1 MNTDP
6 IMGLNFFGQ
15 ATQPQA
21 VRSIDD
27 LQELERRKQEIA
39 IQQQQILQRASS
51 SQTPI
56 WDKIDEEVAS
66 LSDDLKGAMMDDE
79 EFAQINAKVTALV
92 QYEQLK
98 LVKARVES
106 SAEGKAL
113 LQDLLKAT
121 QRVKGALET
130 AQKIAYSEYEAFM
143 VASAKN
149 PKLTLQEFRES
160 KNNTKTK

>member
-1 MNTDP
+1 MNRDP

-15 ATQPQA
+15 STQPQA

-39 IQQQQILQRASS
+39 MQQQQILQRASS

-66 LSDDLKGAMMDDE
+66 LSDDIKSAMMDDE
-79 EFAQINAKVTALV
+79 EFAQINAKVSALV

-98 LVKARVES
+98 LVKARVEAS
-106 SAEGKAL
+106 SEGKTL

-130 AQKIAYSEYEAFM
+130 AKKQAFSEYEAFLA
-143 VASAKN
+143 ASASN
-149 PKLTLQEFRES
+149 PKLTLDEFRKS
-160 KNNTKTK
+160 RSKTK

>member
-1 MNTDP
+1 MNRDP

-15 ATQPQA
+15 STQPQA

-39 IQQQQILQRASS
+39 MQQQQILQRASS

-66 LSDDLKGAMMDDE
+66 MNDDLKGAMMDDE

-92 QYEQLK
+92 QFEQLK

-130 AQKIAYSEYEAFM
+130 AQKQAFSEYEAFM

-149 PKLTLQEFRES
+149 PKLTLKEFRES
-160 KNNTKTK
+160 INNPKNK

>member
-1 MNTDP
+1 M
-6 IMGLNFFGQ
+6 
-15 ATQPQA
+15 
-21 VRSIDD
+21 
-27 LQELERRKQEIA
+27 
-39 IQQQQILQRASS
+39 
-51 SQTPI
+51 
-56 WDKIDEEVAS
+56 
-66 LSDDLKGAMMDDE
+66 SDDLKGAMMNDE

-92 QYEQLK
+92 QFEQLK

-130 AQKIAYSEYEAFM
+130 AQKQAFSEYEAFM

-149 PKLTLQEFRES
+149 PKLTLKEFRES
-160 KNNTKTK
+160 INNPKNK

>member
-66 LSDDLKGAMMDDE
+66 LSDDIKGAMMDDE
-79 EFAQINAKVTALV
+79 EFAHINAKVTALV

-130 AQKIAYSEYEAFM
+130 AQKNAYSEYEAFM

>member
-66 LSDDLKGAMMDDE
+66 LSDDLKGAMMNDE

-98 LVKARVES
+98 LVKAR
-106 SAEGKAL
+106 
-113 LQDLLKAT
+113 Q
-121 QRVKGALET
+121 
-130 AQKIAYSEYEAFM
+130 
-143 VASAKN
+143 
-149 PKLTLQEFRES
+149 
-160 KNNTKTK
+160 TKRI

>member
-66 LSDDLKGAMMDDE
+66 LSDDLKGAMMNDE

-130 AQKIAYSEYEAFM
+130 AQKNAYSEYEAFM

-160 KNNTKTK
+160 KNNPKTK

>member
-15 ATQPQA
+15 STQPQA

-56 WDKIDEEVAS
+56 WDKIDEEVS
-66 LSDDLKGAMMDDE
+66 TLSDDLKGAMMDDE

-130 AQKIAYSEYEAFM
+130 AQKNAYSEYEAFM

-160 KNNTKTK
+160 KNNAKTK

>member
-15 ATQPQA
+15 STQPQA
-21 VRSIDD
+21 ARSIDE
-27 LQELERRKQEIA
+27 LQELERRKAEF
-39 IQQQQILQRASS
+39 LQRTAS

-56 WDKIDEEVAS
+56 WDKIDEELRS
-66 LSDDLKGAMMDDE
+66 MSDDLKGAMMNDE

-92 QYEQLK
+92 QFEQLK

-130 AQKIAYSEYEAFM
+130 AQKQAFSEYEAFM

-149 PKLTLQEFRES
+149 PKLTLKEFRES
-160 KNNTKTK
+160 INNPKNK